1 MVIVTTAIVAHR
13 RLFVRWHQG
22 QIFLQII
29 KRESL
34 EVGMTG
40 ERIVQISH
48 IRLMVFGMMNIHRA
62 RIDVRLEGV
71 FGVWQG
77 WQSMGHGNGGLSV

>member
-1 MVIVTTAIVAHR
+1 
-13 RLFVRWHQG
+13 
-22 QIFLQII
+22 
-29 KRESL
+29 
-34 EVGMTG
+34 MTG

-48 IRLMVFGMMNIHRA
+48 IRLMMFGVMNIHRA

-77 WQSMGHGNGGLSV
+77 WQSMGHGNGGLGV